1 MKYIVTRDGSGK
13 EEIFIF
19 PVAVHHDV
27 MYNAVCRLKNQS
39 HGNWERVDRELVSAG
54 SCDGVS
60 CYGRSETL
68 GVESRGY
75 ADAVLIK

>member
-1 MKYIVTRDGSGK
+1 MAIGS
-13 EEIFIF
+13 EWAESWC
-19 PVAVHHDV
+19 P
-27 MYNAVCRLKNQS
+27 
-39 HGNWERVDRELVSAG
+39 LVSAG
-54 SCDGVS
+54 FCDGVS